1 MDLENIVVDITQRN
15 YNTIQTIQYDVDSR
29 YVNVKIVNNGK
40 NVDLTNYMVSIAC
53 KKPDGKIVFNETE
66 MIEPKQG
73 LIKFL
78 ISEQISSALGE
89 VVCELKIYG
98 KNSSVLTTQYFTINV
113 TQPIANKRIQSTN
126 EFRQLTVAM
135 NDYNVW
141 INKVEEKYNGLEEEY
156 AERLTEISTQLSDV
170 IKSKRVVNVVIDYGA
185 KGDGVIDDTNAIQKA
200 IDELGHGQTL
210 YFPNGTYKCG
220 QLSISSKPHLHRTV
234 KFLGETYLYDGDSGN
249 GDWIGGGTI
258 IEYTGQNGSDF
269 IVPGSYNK
277 PPTLIFESL
286 IFKGSP
292 SSSEPSFQKNQFLKP
307 AFNNDVNNYFY
318 VQAKDCLFYGWR
330 NTFGEFRDI
339 DYGGANDIA
348 ENYKLATV
356 NAKNC
361 TFLNNKCGI
370 TGLLDSEI
378 TNCRIVSNDYGIV
391 LRKWMFA
398 NRIVS
403 NRIEWNKLH
412 GIYCYKGASI
422 ITSNEIDRSGL
433 AGLYI
438 EESEHSIIS
447 NNKLLR
453 NGAHE
458 TKELKDGIDNVHIYA
473 KKNVQCV
480 FDGNVTVRQHQWD
493 SGTGDIRPW
502 KCATFIENDQ
512 CTITNNVLNGAQIKW
527 TNPSELNL
535 FQANKWCK
543 IDNNIMHDNNTQTS
557 HDSVQESVVINTG
570 ATKYVSFK
578 NIDQMPDGLGT
589 SQTHYLEITCVLND
603 SQPSYD
609 NTYVD
614 RIPFV
619 LMNLGVGNNKGF
631 IRGTPIRTIGKNE
644 DKVIEIQDMDYFKFA
659 NSIGVNFRNP
669 TGTNNKYYFRI
680 Y

>member
-15 YNTIQTIQYDVDSR
+15 YNTLQTIQYDVDSR

-53 KKPDGKIVFNETE
+53 KKPDGKIIFNETE
-66 MIEPKQG
+66 MVEPKQG

-78 ISEQISSALGE
+78 ISEQISSTLGE

-98 KNSSVLTTQYFTINV
+98 KNSSVLTSQYFTINV
-113 TQPIANKRIQSTN
+113 TQPIANKRIQSSN
-126 EFRQLTVAM
+126 EFRQLTIAM
-135 NDYNVW
+135 NEYNKW
-141 INKVEEKYNGLEEEY
+141 NEKFEEKYSGVEEEY

-200 IDELGHGQTL
+200 IDELEHGQTL

-234 KFLGETYLYDGDSGN
+234 KFLGETYLYNGDSGN
-249 GDWIGGGTI
+249 SDWIGGGTI

-307 AFNNDVNNYFY
+307 AFNDDVNNYFY

-348 ENYKLATV
+348 EDYKLATV

-458 TKELKDGIDNVHIYA
+458 TKKLKDGIDNVHIYA

-502 KCATFIENDQ
+502 KCTTFIENDQ

-527 TNPSELNL
+527 TNPSEMNL
-535 FQANKWCK
+535 FQGNKWCK
-543 IDNNIMHDNNTQTS
+543 INNNVMHDTNTQVS
-557 HDSVQESVVINTG
+557 HDSVQRTFTINGG
-570 ATKYVSFK
+570 ATQYISFE
-578 NIDQMPDGLGT
+578 NIDQMPNDLGV
-589 SQTHYLEITCVLND
+589 SQTHYIEVTCIIREG
-603 SQPSYD
+603 QPSYE
-609 NTYVD
+609 NTYVY
-614 RIPFV
+614 RFPFI
-619 LMNLGVGNNKGF
+619 LMNTNDNKGY
-631 IRGTPIRTIGKNE
+631 IQGTPIKTIGKDETN
-644 DKVIEIQDMDYFKFA
+644 VIEIQYMDYFRMV
-659 NSIGVNFRNP
+659 NSIGITFRNP